1 MNIYKLSKEYY
12 FLQKR
17 SSFLRLLLM
26 ELLQAVLIPQS
37 SLGWTLQP
45 CTRQLIIQKCSK
57 CLERTQSCQLSPL
70 KVAVTNTGVC
80 QKPLA
85 SSKPLSFVC
94 IANLPE
100 TETAGRDT
108 KPFVSSLS
116 PCFCWDLPDSSHLR
130 RFWETAR
137 LSD

>member
-1 MNIYKLSKEYY
+1 MNIYKPSKEYD
-12 FLQKR
+12 FLHKR
-17 SSFLRLLLM
+17 SNFLRLLLT

-57 CLERTQSCQLSPL
+57 CLERTQLCQLSPM
-70 KVAVTNTGVC
+70 KVAVTNTWVC
-80 QKPLA
+80 QKSLA
-85 SSKPLSFVC
+85 SSKTLSFVC

-100 TETAGRDT
+100 TETAQTDT
-108 KPFVSSLS
+108 EPFVSFLS
-116 PCFCWDLPDSSHLR
+116 PCFCWDLPHSSHLR
-130 RFWETAR
+130 RFWETAQ

>member
-1 MNIYKLSKEYY
+1 MNIYKPSKEYD
-12 FLQKR
+12 FLHKR

-45 CTRQLIIQKCSK
+45 WTKRLIIQKCSK
-57 CLERTQSCQLSPL
+57 CLERTQSCQLSPI
-70 KVAVTNTGVC
+70 KVAVTNTWVC
-80 QKPLA
+80 QKSLA
-85 SSKPLSFVC
+85 GSKTLSFVC

-100 TETAGRDT
+100 TETARRDT
-108 KPFVSSLS
+108 KPFVSFLS
-116 PCFCWDLPDSSHLR
+116 PCFCWDPPDSSHLR
-130 RFWETAR
+130 RFWETVR